1 MYMYVYMYMYMYVYV
16 YMYMYVYIYI
26 YTYSSAGWNSQ
37 AHTEFPRSL
46 ESSNLSGDNLSR
58 EIERRG

>member
-1 MYMYVYMYMYMYVYV
+1 MYMYVYV